1 MILDPSFIGRVGL
14 ALLVSAVLAFLIT
27 PLVKRLAER
36 VGAMDVPTDSRRMHH
51 RPIHAWAAWQF
62 LSPFLSVC

>member
-27 PLVKRLAER
+27 PLVTFCCLAAGIVLYVLSRLVA
-36 VGAMDVPTDSRRMHH
+36 D
-51 RPIHAWAAWQF
+51 AAA
-62 LSPFLSVC
+62 LREDNDLTI